1 MEIRLLKTTGYSFL
15 LFGLFFF
22 FKNLPFLWYLNEV
35 PHSNHLNGLSLQEEL
50 LFWGKF
56 LLSFLLSV
64 VFPILLGTHILTSK
78 QSNF

>member
-50 LFWGKF
+50 FFWGKF
-56 LLSFLLSV
+56 LLSFLVSV
-64 VFPILLGTHILTSK
+64 IFPFYLGIRIFHLK
-78 QSNF
+78 N